1 MSMFNRKTTRTVVI
15 DGQTIE
21 LSDAAA
27 AAMERLHQRL
37 ADAEAVSQRVR
48 ADQAA
53 TVDARDAEIARLQ
66 TELTRLQDSRPKPEE
81 IDRLVDERVKRITDS
96 AASVQPPIDSSANQ
110 DPVARA
116 LRDGAAHRTA
126 VQDNGYAASVASLD
140 YRTRNQG
147 N

>member
-1 MSMFNRKTTRTVVI
+1 MFNRKTTRTVVV
-15 DGQTIE
+15 DGQTME

-27 AAMERLHQRL
+27 AAIERLQQRL
-37 ADAEAVSQRVR
+37 TDAEAVSQRVR

-53 TVDARDAEIARLQ
+53 LGEAKDAEIAKLQ
-66 TELTRLQDSRPKPEE
+66 ADLARLQDSRPKPED

-96 AASVQPPIDSSANQ
+96 AASVQTPIDSSANQ

-116 LRDGAAHRTA
+116 LRDGATHRTA
-126 VQDNGYAASVASLD
+126 VQDNGYAESVASLD